1 MKNKFII
8 LGVLLLTS
16 CESITTSI
24 SLIPSI
30 TIPSSITTSTSI
42 STTISNTTSE
52 NITNTLNTITPPLLN
67 DKKKIK
73 IYLNPSVQKG
83 NLYYNKVNTEAE
95 MMNKVSNEIYTRLS
109 NDSRFI
115 VYHNNRYLNLKDSI
129 QESNSLNVDYHI
141 ALHTNAGGGSGSEA
155 YYGTNSYFANHIL
168 NSFNKYHTFKNRGVK
183 NGNHLYEI
191 KNSTAKNKAL
201 IEFLFHDNKQ
211 ESEFI
216 IKNYVV
222 LALSIC
228 EALYDLVKE

>member
-1 MKNKFII
+1 MKKIFIV
-8 LGVLLLTS
+8 LPLLLLLGCQDITS
-16 CESITTSI
+16 SISSSTSSSITSANT
-24 SLIPSI
+24 
-30 TIPSSITTSTSI
+30 TTSTSSPI
-42 STTISNTTSE
+42 IEESNS
-52 NITNTLNTITPPLLN
+52 TNTNNITPPKLN

-73 IYLNPSVQKG
+73 IYLNPSVQKS
-83 NLYYNKVNTEAE
+83 NLYYNKSTTEAE

-109 NDSRFI
+109 SDSRFI
-115 VYHNNRYLNLKDSI
+115 VYHNDRYLSLSESVK
-129 QESNSLNVDYHI
+129 ESNSLNVDYHI

-168 NSFNKYHTFKNRGVK
+168 NSFNKYHNFKNRGVK
-183 NGNHLYEI
+183 KGNHLYEI

-216 IKNYVV
+216 IKNYVI

-228 EALYDLVKE
+228 ESLYELAKE